1 MARNGTGKEAM
12 RYRRILFVEALLQT
26 NNKTQSAIAVGV
38 SEKAACAE
46 AIRMCKE
53 PFVIELLAKRRR
65 EIIAKTMLT
74 SDNVLANLSRAI
86 NFDIR
91 KMFVPLVGEDG
102 KAALDERGKPKMR
115 QLEVWELDDDTA
127 LAIQGLEFDEISVGR
142 EENRRVIGRT
152 TKLKACDRNVARE
165 QAMKHFG
172 HYEADNKQG
181 KTVVIERIERVIVDA
196 SWDVKK

>member
-91 KMFVPLVGEDG
+91 KMFVPLVGQDG

-127 LAIQGLEFDEISVGR
+127 LAIQGLEFDEITAGK
-142 EENRRVIGRT
+142 NVIGRT

-172 HYEADNKQG
+172 HYEADNKQKNTLNNMTDDELAAIAGRG
-181 KTVVIERIERVIVDA
+181 KSA
-196 SWDVKK
+196 K